1 MRNPQNV
8 LESLK
13 SKACKKEYSFQRLYR
28 NLYNPEMYYLAYQN
42 IYAKEGNM
50 TEGSDSKTIDGM
62 SAKRIERLIASLK
75 DHSYHPN
82 PARRTYIQKNNN
94 PQKKR
99 PLGIPSFDD
108 KLLQEV
114 VRMILESIYEG
125 SFSRH
130 SHGFRPNHSCH
141 TALMEVKHKFIG
153 TKWFIEGDIKGCFDN
168 VDHTVLINLL
178 RRRIK
183 DEYFISLIWKFLKAG
198 YMEDWVYHNTY
209 SGTPQGS
216 IISPILANVYLH
228 ELDCFMERF
237 SASFHSGKV
246 RRRTTEYQKQVGH
259 MQYLRDRKYGKNK
272 WDNLTPEE
280 KQAAVAEMQETR
292 ARMMS
297 VPASDPMDEN
307 FRRLVYVRYADD
319 FLIGVIGSRQ
329 DALDIKNEVGAFLKE
344 NLHLEMSEEK
354 TLVTHA
360 KRDKAH
366 FLGYEIFVCDDK
378 TPRKGARGKTQR
390 VMSGQIMLYVP
401 KDKWMNK
408 LFSYQA
414 MQITHDPVNG
424 KEIWTSIARKQLL
437 HLDDLEILRQYNA
450 EIRGLYN
457 YYKIANNATIL
468 ESFGY
473 MMKYSMYKTLAAK
486 YHTKVRKI
494 REKYRIGKDFGIRYE
509 TKTGWKTPLFYIE
522 GFRRQK
528 EMATGEFD
536 TLVRSYFRSSPCSL
550 IQRLKARKCEWCEA
564 ENVDLEVHHVRRLKD
579 LKGKALWERAMIGRR
594 RKTMVLCTACHDLL
608 HAGKLD

>member
-1 MRNPQNV
+1 MRSPQNV

-13 SKACKKEYSFQRLYR
+13 SKACNKEYSFQRLYR
-28 NLYNPEMYYLAYQN
+28 NLYNPELYYLAYQN

-62 SAKRIERLIASLK
+62 SAKRIDRLIASLK

-82 PARRTYIQKNNN
+82 PARRTYIQKKNN

-130 SHGFRPNHSCH
+130 SHGFRPSHSCH

-168 VDHTVLINLL
+168 VDHAVLINLL

-216 IISPILANVYLH
+216 IISPILANIYLH
-228 ELDCFMERF
+228 ELDCYMEQL
-237 SASFHSGKV
+237 SENFHCGKV
-246 RRRTTEYQKQVGH
+246 RRRTSEYQKQVSR
-259 MQYLRDRKYGKNK
+259 MQYLHDRKYGK
-272 WDNLTPEE
+272 
-280 KQAAVAEMQETR
+280 
-292 ARMMS
+292 
-297 VPASDPMDEN
+297 
-307 FRRLVYVRYADD
+307 
-319 FLIGVIGSRQ
+319 
-329 DALDIKNEVGAFLKE
+329 
-344 NLHLEMSEEK
+344 
-354 TLVTHA
+354 
-360 KRDKAH
+360 
-366 FLGYEIFVCDDK
+366 
-378 TPRKGARGKTQR
+378 
-390 VMSGQIMLYVP
+390 
-401 KDKWMNK
+401 
-408 LFSYQA
+408 
-414 MQITHDPVNG
+414 
-424 KEIWTSIARKQLL
+424 
-437 HLDDLEILRQYNA
+437 
-450 EIRGLYN
+450 
-457 YYKIANNATIL
+457 
-468 ESFGY
+468 
-473 MMKYSMYKTLAAK
+473 
-486 YHTKVRKI
+486 
-494 REKYRIGKDFGIRYE
+494 
-509 TKTGWKTPLFYIE
+509 
-522 GFRRQK
+522 
-528 EMATGEFD
+528 D
-536 TLVRSYFRSSPCSL
+536 TSPCSL

-564 ENVDLEVHHVRRLKD
+564 ENVDLEVHHIRRLKD

-594 RKTMVLCTACHDLL
+594 HKTMVLCTACHDLL

>member
-259 MQYLRDRKYGKNK
+259 IPGDRRVQKGQSYYGNGVFR
-272 WDNLTPEE
+272 
-280 KQAAVAEMQETR
+280 ASETGG
-292 ARMMS
+292 
-297 VPASDPMDEN
+297 
-307 FRRLVYVRYADD
+307 RR
-319 FLIGVIGSRQ
+319 IQQPSPG
-329 DALDIKNEVGAFLKE
+329 
-344 NLHLEMSEEK
+344 
-354 TLVTHA
+354 
-360 KRDKAH
+360 
-366 FLGYEIFVCDDK
+366 
-378 TPRKGARGKTQR
+378 RG
-390 VMSGQIMLYVP
+390 
-401 KDKWMNK
+401 
-408 LFSYQA
+408 
-414 MQITHDPVNG
+414 
-424 KEIWTSIARKQLL
+424 
-437 HLDDLEILRQYNA
+437 LRQ
-450 EIRGLYN
+450 
-457 YYKIANNATIL
+457 
-468 ESFGY
+468 
-473 MMKYSMYKTLAAK
+473 
-486 YHTKVRKI
+486 
-494 REKYRIGKDFGIRYE
+494 
-509 TKTGWKTPLFYIE
+509 
-522 GFRRQK
+522 
-528 EMATGEFD
+528 
-536 TLVRSYFRSSPCSL
+536 RSP
-550 IQRLKARKCEWCEA
+550 
-564 ENVDLEVHHVRRLKD
+564 
-579 LKGKALWERAMIGRR
+579 
-594 RKTMVLCTACHDLL
+594 
-608 HAGKLD
+608 